1 MSESSTKPYIIRAL
15 HEWCLDNGYTPYLV
29 VTVDDNT
36 VVPVAHISN
45 GQITLNISHLATN
58 QLVMGNDYIEF
69 ESRFNGQV
77 EQLFV
82 PVAAVSAIYA
92 KETGAG
98 MGFEVVAS
106 KPYPGTGETTATAEP
121 TKQVDDKS
129 EKTESKVS
137 HLKVIK

>member
-1 MSESSTKPYIIRAL
+1 MEESSTKPYIIRAL
-15 HEWCLDNGYTPYLV
+15 HEWCMDNGYTPYLV

-36 VVPVAHISN
+36 VVPMAHVNN

-58 QLVMGNDYIEF
+58 QLIMGNEYIEF
-69 ESRFNGQV
+69 QSRFNGQV

-82 PVAAVSAIYA
+82 PVAAVSAIFA

-106 KPYPGTGETTATAEP
+106 KPYGTTAEAKPAAE
-121 TKQVDDKS
+121 TKAETPAS
-129 EKTESKVS
+129 VS
-137 HLKVIK
+137 HLKIVK